1 MYVTLGCSSVLRM
14 KPMPIADGEK
24 IEKEKRKEKKAL
36 KEKKVIKKHNIF
48 RLRKL
53 LRKASMLYPSML
65 IMDKCPPKYLA
76 YDQLIGNLCPK
87 LIDLL

>member
-1 MYVTLGCSSVLRM
+1 M

-24 IEKEKRKEKKAL
+24 IEKEKRKENKAL
-36 KEKKVIKKHNIF
+36 KETKKRIKKHNIF
-48 RLRKL
+48 CLRQL
-53 LRKASMLYPSML
+53 VTKASMLYPSML

>member
-1 MYVTLGCSSVLRM
+1 M
-14 KPMPIADGEK
+14 KPMSIADGGK

-36 KEKKVIKKHNIF
+36 KEKKIKKHNIF
-48 RLRKL
+48 RLRQL

-65 IMDKCPPKYLA
+65 IMDKCPPNYLA

-87 LIDLL
+87 LIDFPHHYY